1 MIIALYKI
9 ISVMEQMKV
18 KNSYQGGGII
28 LINQ

>member
-1 MIIALYKI
+1 MIITMWII
-9 ISVMEQMKV
+9 ISEMEQMKV